1 MSCVWEAATLG
12 LRRGRA
18 LWVAVLAGL
27 VAASVVRRVVSPKY
41 LADVLCA
48 GGGCLL
54 LKGLPGLREVREL
67 AAGGVSLV
75 PPLAWE

>member
-1 MSCVWEAATLG
+1 M
-12 LRRGRA
+12 
-18 LWVAVLAGL
+18 AGL